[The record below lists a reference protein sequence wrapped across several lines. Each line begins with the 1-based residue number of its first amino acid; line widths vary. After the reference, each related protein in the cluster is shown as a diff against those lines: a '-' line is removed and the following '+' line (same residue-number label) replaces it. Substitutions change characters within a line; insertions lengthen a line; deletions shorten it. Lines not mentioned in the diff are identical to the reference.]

1 MASKDDELKND
12 GLKGPGEKGKEEEE
26 AVATSSKTEDVA
38 ITEQQPAVAAESS
51 TATMENEV
59 KGEEDSD
66 KKRRVYVGNLA
77 WEVSWQD
84 LKDLMKTLNHE
95 VVRVDVMQTIDGRSK
110 GCGIV
115 EFATPEGAAE
125 AVLTLNDT
133 ELAGRRIFVRE
144 DRENSNNGISGRDQP
159 ARGGRYNNH
168 RNRQHGNSM
177 VSSGPESQS
186 RRVYVGN
193 LSWDVAQSDLE
204 DHMRTAGD
212 IVRADVICE
221 HNGRSKG
228 CGIVEFE
235 TEEGA
240 QNAIET
246 LTHTDLRGRSIFVR
260 EDREGNGSEGK
271 GGHRPRNIGGYSM
284 NHNQTSNNSVY
295 VWNLSYDVSWQDLKD
310 HMRKAG
316 NVDQATILTG
326 NDGSSSIGCGIVV
339 YQSARDAARA
349 IRELQESDLKGRP
362 VRLRE
367 DKVASTGSRSDRGSR
382 GGRGGGR
389 GGRQGEKS
397 GYSDE
402 LDSKVT
408 QLYVGNLSYD
418 TTWRDLKEHFKQAGE
433 VVRADVKSSD
443 NGRSKGFGIVRFG
456 CPEDA
461 EAAISTLCGIE
472 LDGRPLEVRPDHKA

>member
-1 MASKDDELKND
+1 MAKDDEVAND
-12 GLKGPGEKGKEEEE
+12 GPEGPEVKGKEGEED
-26 AVATSSKTEDVA
+26 ASSKTEDEGKA
-38 ITEQQPAVAAESS
+38 EQQPAVATESS
-51 TATMENEV
+51 ALTLGKEV
-59 KGEEDSD
+59 EGDDESD

-95 VVRVDVMQTIDGRSK
+95 VVRVDVMQTNDGRSK

-125 AVLTLNDT
+125 AVLALNDT
-133 ELAGRRIFVRE
+133 ELSGRQIFVRE
-144 DRENSNNGISGRDQP
+144 DRENSNSGLSGRDHP
-159 ARGGRYNNH
+159 SRSGRFNNH
-168 RNRQHGNSM
+168 RNHPPGNST
-177 VSSGPESQS
+177 VSSDPESQS

-193 LSWDVAQSDLE
+193 LSWDVTWSELK
-204 DHMRTAGD
+204 DHMRTAGEV
-212 IVRADVICE
+212 VRADVICE

-240 QNAIET
+240 QKAIET
-246 LTHTDLRGRSIFVR
+246 LTHTELRGRNIFVR

-271 GGHRPRNIGGYSM
+271 GGHRPRNNGAYNM
-284 NHNQTSNNSVY
+284 NHIQTSNNSVY

-367 DKVASTGSRSDRGSR
+367 DKIASAGIRSDRGSR
-382 GGRGGGR
+382 GGRDGRGGQHGGGR
-389 GGRQGEKS
+389 GHGEEAS
-397 GYSDE
+397 
-402 LDSKVT
+402 SKAT

-418 TTWRDLKEHFKQAGE
+418 TTWRDLKDHFKQAGE

-443 NGRSKGFGIVRFG
+443 NGRSKGFGVVKFAR
-456 CPEDA
+456 PEDA
-461 EAAISTLCGIE
+461 EAAIATLSGVE
-472 LDGRPLEVRPDHKA
+472 LDGRPLEVRQDHKA

>member
-1 MASKDDELKND
+1 VKEHLESMASKDVEVKTE
-12 GLKGPGEKGKEEEE
+12 GEKGNEDEENLGS
-26 AVATSSKTEDVA
+26 SSKTEDGA
-38 ITEQQPAVAAESS
+38 TTAMAKESS
-51 TATMENEV
+51 GAEE
-59 KGEEDSD
+59 EEDSD

-95 VVRVDVMQTIDGRSK
+95 VVRVDVMQTSDGRSK

-133 ELAGRRIFVRE
+133 ELCGRRIFVRE
-144 DRENSNNGISGRDQP
+144 DRENSSSGISGRDNLY
-159 ARGGRYNNH
+159 RGGRYNSH
-168 RNRQHGNSM
+168 RNRQYGSST
-177 VSSGPESQS
+177 VSSDPESQS

-193 LSWDVAQSDLE
+193 LSWDVTWSELK

-212 IVRADVICE
+212 VVRADVICE

-240 QNAIET
+240 QKAIET
-246 LTHTDLRGRSIFVR
+246 LTHTELRGRSIFVR
-260 EDREGNGSEGK
+260 EDREGSGNEMK
-271 GGHRPRNIGGYSM
+271 GGHRSRNAGAYGM
-284 NHNQTSNNSVY
+284 NHNQQNNNSVY

-326 NDGSSSIGCGIVV
+326 NDGSTSIGCGIVV

-367 DKVASTGSRSDRGSR
+367 DKGGNTGNRPERGSR
-382 GGRGGGR
+382 GGRGGRGLGRHAGGR
-389 GGRQGEKS
+389 GH
-397 GYSDE
+397 SDE
-402 LDSKVT
+402 PISKGT

-418 TTWRDLKEHFKQAGE
+418 TTWRDLKDHFKQVGE

-443 NGRSKGFGIVRFG
+443 NGRSKGFGIVRFAR
-456 CPEDA
+456 PEDA
-461 EAAISTLCGIE
+461 ESAISTLGGVE
-472 LDGRPLEVRPDHKA
+472 LDGRPLEVRLDHKA